1 MEPEH
6 ETQHETVE
14 IAGRQYRVHEA
25 AAVFPIMTGREFEE
39 LVEDVRT
46 NGLRE
51 PVVVIGDHLLDG
63 RNRLRACAAAGVAPA
78 VRELESEVDP
88 VAWVTSVN
96 VHRRH
101 LDASQRA
108 LLASRLCA
116 LSREMTLSRASEVM
130 AVSRSTICRAVAVEK
145 GPEPLKAA
153 VDAGLVSVGDAYELR
168 GEDPETIEVLVDD
181 VRAGAAPHLRGAMR
195 QRGIKPKPRKKDPR
209 GRKPK
214 ARPAAAERPDSD
226 AGESGGGITLGQLVD
241 PDEAPPPPGPRPTDD
256 ETESLLPGTETP
268 MTAQET
274 SDAEDLRTRARVAL
288 GGHVP
293 VEASN
298 IDEGAP
304 WPSEGGVFWTTGEAD
319 LDEVAERIVA
329 CVKTVSA
336 AGGVVVGGPVDV
348 RSAPAQRL
356 MALPELTAVSF
367 EREPARTADGL
378 PRMLWG
384 FRVDI
389 GDFRQA
395 CDGFGV
401 VLEMAAR

>member
-6 ETQHETVE
+6 EPQDETVE
-14 IAGRQYRVHEA
+14 IDGRQYRVHEA
-25 AAVFPIMTGREFEE
+25 AAVFPMMTGREFEE
-39 LVEDVRT
+39 LVEDVRA

-63 RNRLRACAAAGVAPA
+63 RNRLRACAAAGVPPA
-78 VRELESEVDP
+78 VRELEPDVDP
-88 VAWVTSVN
+88 VSWVTSVN

-108 LLASRLCA
+108 LLASRLCG

-130 AVSRSTICRAVAVEK
+130 AVSKASISRAVAVEK

-168 GEDPETIEVLVDD
+168 GEDPETIEVLVED
-181 VRAGAAPHLRGAMR
+181 VRAGAAPHLRAAMR
-195 QRGIKPKPRKKDPR
+195 QRGIQPKPRKKDPR

-214 ARPAAAERPDSD
+214 AAPAAAQQPGTDT
-226 AGESGGGITLGQLVD
+226 GESGDGIALGQLVD
-241 PDEAPPPPGPRPTDD
+241 PDEARTAPSPRPMDE
-256 ETESLLPGTETP
+256 ETESLLPGTETA
-268 MTAQET
+268 TT
-274 SDAEDLRTRARVAL
+274 SQQTGEAEDLRSRARVAL
-288 GGHVP
+288 GGNVP
-293 VEASN
+293 VEASS

-304 WPSEGGVFWTTGEAD
+304 WPAEGGIFWSTGEASLND
-319 LDEVAERIVA
+319 VAERIVA
-329 CVKTVSA
+329 CVKTVSET
-336 AGGVVVGGPVDV
+336 GGVVVGGPVDV
-348 RSAPAQRL
+348 RSASAQRL
-356 MALPELTAVSF
+356 MALPELAAVSF
-367 EREPARTADGL
+367 ERGPARAADEL

-384 FRVDI
+384 FRVEI
-389 GDFRQA
+389 GDFRRA